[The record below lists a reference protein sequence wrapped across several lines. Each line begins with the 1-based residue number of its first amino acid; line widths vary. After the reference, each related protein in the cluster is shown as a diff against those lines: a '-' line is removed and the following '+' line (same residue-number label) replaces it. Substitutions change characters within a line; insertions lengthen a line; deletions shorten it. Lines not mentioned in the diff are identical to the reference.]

1 VGFFVWKYRQQIM
14 QAISDILRMLREL
27 FGGRPTADSGG
38 EADEATTR
46 VRLRSFAE
54 FRDPFLTG
62 QQAQMP
68 PEELVRYTFAAF
80 EAWANDR
87 GRPRTPDCTPQEL
100 LGAAVEPKT
109 PLYAEAR
116 KLVRMYGELAY
127 ASRRVPRQA
136 ADELREVWRLMRSTN
151 SAGIGGLV

>member
-1 VGFFVWKYRQQIM
+1 
-14 QAISDILRMLREL
+14 
-27 FGGRPTADSGG
+27 
-38 EADEATTR
+38 
-46 VRLRSFAE
+46 
-54 FRDPFLTG
+54 
-62 QQAQMP
+62 MP

-109 PLYAEAR
+109 PLHAEAR
-116 KLVRMYGELAY
+116 KLVRLYGELAY

-136 ADELREVWRLMRSTN
+136 ADELREVWLLMRSTN
-151 SAGIGGLV
+151 TVEMSGTGVQR